1 MPDLIKCCP
10 RCGEEYVLTASTC
23 NDCGVPLGF
32 DAPGPGGPAAALEL
46 PASDGLLSLRH
57 AEVSWIEGLAEA
69 LADAGIASRVELPT
83 EADEN
88 RVQGRGMGA
97 IRCTI
102 FVRPEDGPAAA
113 RIDADFART
122 QVPDLPEDADAAWG
136 EADACPGCG
145 SALVADADEC
155 GECGLTFGSGE

>member
-1 MPDLIKCCP
+1 MNGMLKFCP
-10 RCGEEYVLTASTC
+10 RCGEEYVLTANTC

-32 DAPGPGGPAAALEL
+32 DAPDPGAAPPLEL
-46 PASDGLLSLRH
+46 PASDGLLQLRH

-69 LADAGIASRVELPT
+69 LGEAGIPSRVELPNA
-83 EADEN
+83 ADEQ

-122 QVPDLPEDADAAWG
+122 QVPDLPDETDAAWG

-145 SALVADADEC
+145 SALVADAEEC
-155 GECGLTFGSGE
+155 GECGLSFGSGE